1 MKTLKTIFCIIIW
14 IVIGWICLQKIT
26 QGMRDED
33 LISAM
38 PQSTYDEIE
47 DTLTAQ
53 NGVHPSEHHIV
64 TYYYEK
70 YNK

>member
-14 IVIGWICLQKIT
+14 IIIGWICLHKIS
-26 QGMRDED
+26 QGMHDED
-33 LISAM
+33 LISRM
-38 PQSTYDEIE
+38 SQSTYDEIV

-53 NGVHPSEHHIV
+53 NGVRPSEHRIV

-70 YNK
+70 FNK